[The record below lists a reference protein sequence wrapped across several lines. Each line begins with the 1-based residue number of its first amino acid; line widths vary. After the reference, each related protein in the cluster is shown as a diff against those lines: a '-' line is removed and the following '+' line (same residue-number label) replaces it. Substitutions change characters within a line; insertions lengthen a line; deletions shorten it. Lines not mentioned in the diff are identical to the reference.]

1 MGYTVAVVG
10 ASGNVGREILSIL
23 DERQFPVDKVHAVA
37 SSRSAGQ
44 EVSTIY
50 TGKTDDTSLISDL
63 PDGTYTVVVTNTTNG
78 NCETTQQI
86 AITNDPSTPFI
97 EFYETNRK
105 PVHPRGRRDT
115 PEQTEAT
122 N

>member
-44 EVSTIY
+44 EVSFGEDKIL
-50 TGKTDDTSLISDL
+50 KIDDLV
-63 PDGTYTVVVTNTTNG
+63 G
-78 NCETTQQI
+78 
-86 AITNDPSTPFI
+86 AI
-97 EFYETNRK
+97 
-105 PVHPRGRRDT
+105 
-115 PEQTEAT
+115 
-122 N
+122 